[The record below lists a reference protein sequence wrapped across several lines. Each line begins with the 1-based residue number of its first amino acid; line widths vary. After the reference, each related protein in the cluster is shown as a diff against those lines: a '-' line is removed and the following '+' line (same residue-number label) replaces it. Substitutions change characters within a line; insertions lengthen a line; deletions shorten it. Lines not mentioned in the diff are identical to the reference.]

1 MTRRLLLRVKS
12 KLVQWQIAALSS
24 RAGKSC
30 KVELAMAGFNSGECG
45 NYATIRGLRFLVVFE
60 QLCSGR
66 VSRQLLYIL
75 LEPSVQNAA

>member
-30 KVELAMAGFNSGECG
+30 KVELAMADFNSG
-45 NYATIRGLRFLVVFE
+45 RVWKLRYDSWPEVL
-60 QLCSGR
+60 GR
-66 VSRQLLYIL
+66 F
-75 LEPSVQNAA
+75 